1 MMRLSLSRHRCVS
14 LLPLA
19 AGAVRRLDDFFAV
32 DCLDAD
38 ECLPADT
45 AALIV
50 RSCMLAGLRQ
60 NGLPASVRS
69 VTVVG
74 GAVSADFLDHM
85 CARRVLVT
93 CPGVDDAAC
102 EDHAMEVCHD
112 VMAAFGFGRLGA
124 RPRNVVNDVL
134 LCDCC

>member
-74 GAVSADFLDHM
+74 ERCRRTSWTI
-85 CARRVLVT
+85 CARGACWSPAR
-93 CPGVDDAAC
+93 VDDAAC
-102 EDHAMEVCHD
+102 EDQAMEVCHD

>member
-74 GAVSADFLDHM
+74 ERCRRTSWTI
-85 CARRVLVT
+85 CAR
-93 CPGVDDAAC
+93 GAC
-102 EDHAMEVCHD
+102 WSP
-112 VMAAFGFGRLGA
+112 A
-124 RPRNVVNDVL
+124 RAWTTPPARTRPWRSATM
-134 LCDCC
+134 

>member
-74 GAVSADFLDHM
+74 ERCRRTSWTARGACWSPRGG
-85 CARRVLVT
+85 RRRLR
-93 CPGVDDAAC
+93 DQ
-102 EDHAMEVCHD
+102 AMEVCHD
-112 VMAAFGFGRLGA
+112 VMAVRLRRLGA

>member
-38 ECLPADT
+38 ERLPADT

-74 GAVSADFLDHM
+74 GGVGGLPGPYVRA
-85 CARRVLVT
+85 ARAGHL
-93 CPGVDDAAC
+93 PGVDDAAS
-102 EDHAMEVCHD
+102 EDQAMEVCHD